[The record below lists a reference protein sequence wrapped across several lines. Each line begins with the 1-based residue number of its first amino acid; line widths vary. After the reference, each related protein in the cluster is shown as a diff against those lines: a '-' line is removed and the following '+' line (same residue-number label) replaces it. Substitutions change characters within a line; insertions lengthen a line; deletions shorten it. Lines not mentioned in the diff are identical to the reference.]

1 MVQCN
6 KTKWAY
12 SIMTIC
18 AAKTI
23 SILIDHRNII
33 EKTHLTSVKVG
44 VEHSFPIFPES
55 LTNLTTWSDFTNSST
70 LISIQKEGGGGWC
83 TGILQSKHPHLL
95 KIWTMNSQFFLEKK
109 VIIIFYQNEQHCDLY
124 SINRT

>member
-1 MVQCN
+1 MQGVCGAMN

-33 EKTHLTSVKVG
+33 EKTHLTLVKVG

-70 LISIQKEGGGGWC
+70 LISIQKEGGGEC
-83 TGILQSKHPHLL
+83 TGILQS
-95 KIWTMNSQFFLEKK
+95 TF
-109 VIIIFYQNEQHCDLY
+109 
-124 SINRT
+124 T

>member
-1 MVQCN
+1 
-6 KTKWAY
+6 
-12 SIMTIC
+12 MTIC

-33 EKTHLTSVKVG
+33 EKTHLTLVKVG

-70 LISIQKEGGGGWC
+70 LISIQKEGGGG
-83 TGILQSKHPHLL
+83 GVHR
-95 KIWTMNSQFFLEKK
+95 NSPIQTSTF
-109 VIIIFYQNEQHCDLY
+109 
-124 SINRT
+124 T

>member
-44 VEHSFPIFPES
+44 VEHSFPIFPEA
-55 LTNLTTWSDFTNSST
+55 LTNLTTWSDFTNSLT
-70 LISIQKEGGGGWC
+70 LISTQKGGKKC
-83 TGILQSKHPHLL
+83 TRILQSKHPRLL